1 MPDVPESV
9 DEIDQRIAT
18 LRQNLRDLVEQAAA
32 HSGAADDDLTAQRI
46 ADQEAELD
54 TLTRKRA
61 ELAGPGPAAT
71 RRQKQ

>member
-1 MPDVPESV
+1 MPDVPESI

-32 HSGAADDDLTAQRI
+32 YSGAADDDLTAQRI

-54 TLTRKRA
+54 ILTRKRA
-61 ELAGPGPAAT
+61 ELARPGPAAT
-71 RRQKQ
+71 NRQQQ

>member
-1 MPDVPESV
+1 MPDVPENI

-32 HSGAADDDLTAQRI
+32 YSGAADDDLTAQRI

-54 TLTRKRA
+54 MLTRRRA
-61 ELAGPGPAAT
+61 ELP
-71 RRQKQ
+71 